1 MNTQDI
7 KKRKKKVFSSIKIA
21 LVLVMLAGAGGGF
34 MYVKNL
40 KADLATSEANN
51 AKLEQSVESQKAV
64 IEQMKA
70 DFEAITKIKA
80 EIEKQNKILK
90 AEFAALDKKFNKI
103 NGKGEVRDIGD
114 LATKRPESVEKII
127 NKGSTNAMRCS
138 EIAMG
143 SPLTEKEKNATKK
156 SEINSECPSIA
167 NPNYVPY

>member
-1 MNTQDI
+1 
-7 KKRKKKVFSSIKIA
+7 
-21 LVLVMLAGAGGGF
+21 

-90 AEFAALDKKFNKI
+90 AEYAALDQKFNKI
-103 NGKGEVRDIGD
+103 NGKGEIRDMGK
-114 LATKRPESVEKII
+114 LATEKAKLIEKII
-127 NKGSTNAMRCS
+127 NKGSANAKRCV

-156 SEINSECPSIA
+156 SQINSECPSIA

>member
-1 MNTQDI
+1 M
-7 KKRKKKVFSSIKIA
+7 FSSIKIA

-51 AKLEQSVESQKAV
+51 AILEESVKSQKAV
-64 IEQMKA
+64 IRQMKE
-70 DFEAITKIKA
+70 DFEAINKIKA
-80 EIEKQNKILK
+80 EMEKQNKILL
-90 AEFAALDKKFNKI
+90 AEFKALDKKFNKI

>member
-1 MNTQDI
+1 
-7 KKRKKKVFSSIKIA
+7 
-21 LVLVMLAGAGGGF
+21 MLAGAGGGF
-34 MYVKNL
+34 MYVKGL

-51 AKLEQSVESQKAV
+51 LKLEQSVESQKAV
-64 IEQMKA
+64 IQQMKA

-90 AEFAALDKKFNKI
+90 AEYAALDQKFNKI
-103 NGKGEVRDIGD
+103 NGKGEIRDMGK
-114 LATKRPESVEKII
+114 LATEKAKLIEKII
-127 NKGSTNAMRCS
+127 NKGSANAKRCV

-156 SEINSECPSIA
+156 SQINSECPSIA

>member
-1 MNTQDI
+1 M
-7 KKRKKKVFSSIKIA
+7 FSSLKIG
-21 LVLVMLAGAGGGF
+21 LLIVVLAGAGGGF

-51 AKLEQSVESQKAV
+51 LKLEQSVESQKAV
-64 IEQMKA
+64 ITQMKA
-70 DFEAITKIKA
+70 DFEMQNIIKA
-80 EIEKQNKILK
+80 NLEKQNEDLK
-90 AEFAALDKKFNKI
+90 KEFAALDKKFNKI

-114 LATKRPESVEKII
+114 LGIKRPESVERII
-127 NKGSTNAMRCS
+127 NKGSANAMRCS

>member
-1 MNTQDI
+1 M
-7 KKRKKKVFSSIKIA
+7 FSSIKIA

-51 AKLEQSVESQKAV
+51 AKLEESVKSQKAV
-64 IEQMKA
+64 IQQMKE
-70 DFEAITKIKA
+70 DFEAITRIKA
-80 EIEKQNKILK
+80 EMEKQNKILL
-90 AEFAALDKKFNKI
+90 AEFKALDKKFNKI

-167 NPNYVPY
+167 NPNYIPY

>member
-1 MNTQDI
+1 M
-7 KKRKKKVFSSIKIA
+7 
-21 LVLVMLAGAGGGF
+21 LVVLAGAGGGF

-51 AKLEQSVESQKAV
+51 LKLEQSIDSQKAV
-64 IEQMKA
+64 IQQMKA
-70 DFEAITKIKA
+70 DFEAMTKIKA

-127 NKGSTNAMRCS
+127 NKGSNNAMRCQ

>member
-1 MNTQDI
+1 M
-7 KKRKKKVFSSIKIA
+7 
-21 LVLVMLAGAGGGF
+21 LVVLAGAGGGF

-64 IEQMKA
+64 IKQMKE
-70 DFEAITKIKA
+70 DFEAMTKIKA

-156 SEINSECPSIA
+156 SQINSECPSIA